1 MSLARPV
8 TVAATLL
15 TLPLAGALAACE
27 GDRGLTATPGSESAP
42 VSASASASA
51 SAPTKASSPSAG
63 ASDVRPSTSAHA
75 ARSIFA
81 GKVIGI
87 DPGHNGG
94 NRDAPGV
101 INRPVSNG
109 VSTSPCNTT
118 GTATDD
124 GYPEADF
131 TWAVANDLASSLR
144 RLGAKVVM
152 TRTSNTGVG
161 PCIDKR
167 ARTINNARADVAID
181 IHADGAPAADRG
193 FSMLVPVP
201 TRYNK
206 DVVGPSRRYAGL
218 IRREMRKTGMPV
230 ATYLGK
236 GGYVPRDDLAGLN
249 LTTVPQVLLEI
260 GNMRN
265 AQDARLHRSQRF
277 QKATAAAIERAM
289 AAYLTSR

>member
-1 MSLARPV
+1 MSPVRPV
-8 TVAATLL
+8 AVAATLL

-27 GDRGLTATPGSESAP
+27 GDRGLTATPGSESASAS
-42 VSASASASA
+42 VSASA
-51 SAPTKASSPSAG
+51 PASSPSATT
-63 ASDVRPSTSAHA
+63 SDVRPSTSAHA
-75 ARSIFA
+75 TRSVFA

-131 TWAVANDLASSLR
+131 NWAVANDLASDVR

-167 ARTINNARADVAID
+167 ARTINDAKADVAID
-181 IHADGAPAADRG
+181 IHADGAPAGDRG

-201 TRYNK
+201 TSYNK
-206 DVVGPSRRYAGL
+206 DVVGPSRRYAAL
-218 IRREMRKTGMPV
+218 LRREMRKTGMPV
-230 ATYLGK
+230 AGYLGK
-236 GGYVPRDDLAGLN
+236 DGFVPRHDLAGLN
-249 LTTVPQVLLEI
+249 LTTVPQVLLEV

-265 AQDARLHRSQRF
+265 AQDARLHRSRRF

-289 AAYLTSR
+289 AAYLKTR